1 MFNPD
6 PNETESDRLYK
17 ASLSL
22 TTDPSSASQSDALI
36 SKLLNHSN
44 SEKAKKL
51 RQITS
56 VNQWIIASLS
66 LAQYA
71 IVTTPQTIPNCALAL
86 YYKYVTEFSDE
97 MKANGAEKSKE
108 RKKNGKA

>member
-6 PNETESDRLYK
+6 PNETESDQLYK
-17 ASLSL
+17 SHLSL

-44 SEKAKKL
+44 AEKAKKL
-51 RQITS
+51 RPITT
-56 VNQWIIASLS
+56 VNQWINASLN

-71 IVTTPQTIPNCALAL
+71 IVTTPQTIPNCALSM
-86 YYKYVTEFSDE
+86 YYK
-97 MKANGAEKSKE
+97 
-108 RKKNGKA
+108 